1 MLNKPG
7 PPPKPSDQAILSE
20 PRGAI
25 ARRNRVLKVYGL
37 VLVAGILGLVGYC
50 AMRPGFDLSTPEKAL
65 KTFQRA
71 MDDQRWSVAEKC
83 LTPECHK
90 HYEASIA
97 DRSLFDF
104 YNPNGYTV
112 ESYNFPRD
120 WRVRSVE
127 KNDKDEKKAT
137 TAQAWICSGLPF
149 AGADQAGFNLYL
161 VRCPDGLWRVDGPRE
176 DVVKRY
182 EQYIPERARGWAAAE
197 ERR

>member
-1 MLNKPG
+1 METPRFDKPG
-7 PPPKPSDQAILSE
+7 PLPKPSDKAILSE

-25 ARRNRVLKVYGL
+25 ARRNRVLKIYGL
-37 VLVAGILGLVGYC
+37 ILVAGILGLAGYC

-104 YNPNGYTV
+104 YNPYGYTT
-112 ESYNFPRD
+112 EFGNFPRD
-120 WRVRSVE
+120 WRVASI
-127 KNDKDEKKAT
+127 EKKEAS
-137 TAQAWICSGLPF
+137 AQAWIGSGLPF
-149 AGADQAGFNLYL
+149 IGANQAGFYLYL